1 VPPDLR
7 LRDRSVDPFANLPRS
22 NAAAATWRGNCPMIS
37 RERKRTDRDRI
48 DAPLEPGFARIVS
61 PFQEFV
67 RSQLAGGV
75 LLIGCTI
82 AALVLA
88 NSGLAH
94 FYESL
99 LHTSIGFHVGDFA
112 MEMSVRH
119 WINDLLMAM
128 FFFVLGLEIKR
139 EILVG
144 DLRDPAR
151 SRLLIATAFG
161 GMFVPALLYAL
172 LNAGES
178 SISGWGIPMATDT
191 AFAVAVLALL
201 RGLIPKSL
209 VTYLAAL
216 AIVDDIGAV
225 AVIALFYTDSIA
237 MNHLLTAGAV
247 LGVLLLLNLLGV
259 RRPLVYFLGGVGV
272 WLAVLH
278 SGVHATVAGVLVAFV
293 TPARP
298 EYSTRGLLRR
308 LRRAQY
314 RLGPGSEDE
323 EDVLADTEKQEEIER
338 VHDTARMALT
348 PLQRWERALERP
360 VALLVMPVF
369 ALANAGIAVD
379 VHALA
384 DAFREPVTLGIVAG
398 LVVGKPLGIFALCWI
413 GVRFGL
419 GRLPEELRT
428 GHVLGL
434 GLIGGMGFTMSIF
447 IAGLSFGAA
456 PEHVAFAKTGVL
468 FGSLCAGTL
477 GFCWLWWYGRRGR
490 R

>member
-1 VPPDLR
+1 MTS
-7 LRDRSVDPFANLPRS
+7 RDP
-22 NAAAATWRGNCPMIS
+22 
-37 RERKRTDRDRI
+37 KRTDRDRI

-75 LLIGCTI
+75 LLIVCTI

-88 NSGLAH
+88 NSDLAPV
-94 FYESL
+94 YESL
-99 LHTSIGFHVGDFA
+99 LHTSIGFHIGDIG
-112 MEMSVRH
+112 MERSVRH

-139 EILVG
+139 EILAG

-151 SRLLIATAFG
+151 SRLLIATALG
-161 GMFVPALLYAL
+161 GMLMPALLYAL
-172 LNAGES
+172 FNAGQAS
-178 SISGWGIPMATDT
+178 VSGWGIPMATDT
-191 AFAVAVLALL
+191 AFAIAVLALL
-201 RGLIPKSL
+201 RGRIPKS
-209 VTYLAAL
+209 VITYLAAL

-225 AVIALFYTDSIA
+225 AVIALFYTESIA
-237 MNHLLTAGAV
+237 MNYLLTAAGV
-247 LGVLLLLNLLGV
+247 LGALLLLNLLGV

-298 EYSTRGLLRR
+298 SYSMRGLLRR
-308 LRRAQY
+308 LRRAQD
-314 RLGPGSEDE
+314 RLGAGSGGDG
-323 EDVLADTEKQEEIER
+323 DVLADPEKQAEIER
-338 VHDTARMALT
+338 VQDTAQMALT

-369 ALANAGIAVD
+369 ALANAGIEVD
-379 VHALA
+379 VRALV
-384 DAFREPVTLGIVAG
+384 DAFSEPITLGIVAG
-398 LVVGKPLGIFALCWI
+398 LVIGKPLGIVTLCWL
-413 GVRFGL
+413 GMHFGL
-419 GRLPEELRT
+419 GRLPDEMRA

-447 IAGLSFGAA
+447 IAGLSFGADA
-456 PEHVAFAKTGVL
+456 QSIVQAKTGVL
-468 FGSLCAGTL
+468 VGSLCAGTL
-477 GFCWLWWYGRRGR
+477 GFCWLWWHGRRGR